1 MGMGKEHGEW
11 ATLNWKIKHFNHWVQ
26 VTRVKYEMLSHFA
39 PGLVVAVKMVENRL
53 VNVGIGRVMKRYA
66 IENLR

>member
-11 ATLNWKIKHFNHWVQ
+11 ATLNWKIKHFNHRVQ

-39 PGLVVAVKMVENRL
+39 PGLVVAVKMVENTGQCGNREG
-53 VNVGIGRVMKRYA
+53 NEA
-66 IENLR
+66 ICN